1 MWVYM
6 RRCCCYLLLFFCCC
20 REIDFDSL
28 FLVAAHEGMLFA
40 HECKDYSSLGYL
52 ERVEIRGCTLDTFF
66 HLHFELLHFCR
77 EDNICSLFL
86 VPYMVHIFA
95 FCLCVRY
102 AGVVYLIM
110 ATFHFDF
117 TLIWTESGASE
128 IGGRISSQDIRLLT
142 EWWVFRRRSIR
153 CELDNFIAITRG
165 YETRFHCII
174 RSWSRSRFSR
184 VLNSFLLSVS

>member
-1 MWVYM
+1 MQNVGVYETM
-6 RRCCCYLLLFFCCC
+6 LLLLIAFFFVLEKLILI
-20 REIDFDSL
+20 RF
-28 FLVAAHEGMLFA
+28 FLVAAYEGMLFA

-86 VPYMVHIFA
+86 ISYMVHIFA

-142 EWWVFRRRSIR
+142 E
-153 CELDNFIAITRG
+153 
-165 YETRFHCII
+165 
-174 RSWSRSRFSR
+174 
-184 VLNSFLLSVS
+184 